1 MVVDRCAS
9 FKNLISKKHIAYK
22 CPKCGHTSDQAGNRP
37 DCNVEMAEEKEEA
50 AA

>member
-1 MVVDRCAS
+1 M
-9 FKNLISKKHIAYK
+9 AYK

>member
-9 FKNLISKKHIAYK
+9 FKNLISKKHMAYK